1 MEIVELSS
9 FEEGD
14 LSDLDLL
21 MHELSPSSG
30 CTEEKLQRLVASPD
44 SHLYVVRDKGHVI
57 ASACLCVGY
66 TTEFTLGFVEAVVV
80 SQQYRGRNL
89 GRSLMEHLIAEARKM
104 GVESLHLTSN
114 PRREA
119 ANALYRK
126 LGFEGYDTNVYHM
139 NLSGNR

>member
-1 MEIVELSS
+1 MEIVELTS
-9 FEEGD
+9 FEERD
-14 LSDLDLL
+14 LRDLDML
-21 MHELSPSSG
+21 MHELSPSSE
-30 CTEEKLQRLVASPD
+30 CTEEKLQRLAASPD
-44 SHLYVVRDKGHVI
+44 SHLYVARDEGHII
-57 ASACLCVGY
+57 ASACLCVGH

-80 SQQYRGRNL
+80 SRLNQGRRL

-139 NLSGNR
+139 KLSGNR